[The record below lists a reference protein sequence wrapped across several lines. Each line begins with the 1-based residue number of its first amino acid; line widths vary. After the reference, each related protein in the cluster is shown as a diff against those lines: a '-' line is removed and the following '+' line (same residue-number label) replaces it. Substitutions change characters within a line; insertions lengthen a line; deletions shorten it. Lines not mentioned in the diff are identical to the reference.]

1 MMPVFFN
8 SLMADYVSHASLRTE
23 EQIITG
29 YGYPIDGAIGSSGGG
44 RVRKLSVVCLHNK
57 AIIARGILVTI
68 LYCGTPEARFSAIYI
83 VNKGRQVVTLLNIID
98 TTYTIQS
105 AIVNEKRQF

>member
-1 MMPVFFN
+1 MKPVFSN

-44 RVRKLSVVCLHNK
+44 RVRKLLVVCLHNK

-68 LYCGTPEARFSAIYI
+68 LHCGTPEARFSAIYI
-83 VNKGRQVVTLLNIID
+83 VNSVGTSLSCNGQHNMFQSKNIGDEI
-98 TTYTIQS
+98 S
-105 AIVNEKRQF
+105 F